1 MWLNLHVVSVMC
13 PCGLSAL
20 HCVKQDYGMDGMDVE
35 LSQPNR
41 DESTAHMCRL
51 WDAAASSLS
60 KALLQHSQSDRLN
73 PPRML
78 LLMLLLL

>member
-1 MWLNLHVVSVMC
+1 MLSQLCVHAGSRLCTVLNKIM
-13 PCGLSAL
+13 GWT
-20 HCVKQDYGMDGMDVE
+20 GWDVE

-41 DESTAHMCRL
+41 DASTAHMCRL

-73 PPRML
+73 APRMLL
-78 LLMLLLL
+78 LLMLLL